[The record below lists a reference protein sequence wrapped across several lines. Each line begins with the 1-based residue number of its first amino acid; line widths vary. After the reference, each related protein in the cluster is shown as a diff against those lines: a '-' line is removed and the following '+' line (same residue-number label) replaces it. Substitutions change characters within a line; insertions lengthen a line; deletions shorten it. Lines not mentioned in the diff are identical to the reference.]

1 MTLQLKTPPS
11 LLVLMGS
18 LDWLTTVIGI
28 FCFGAV
34 ESNPFLAGLAENNL
48 PAFTGIK
55 LGVAFFV
62 GLLFYQADKILDK
75 AVDQDSKATK
85 RARLMLKTAYVA
97 SLVFLVFAVL
107 NNVWTV
113 VSRA

>member
-18 LDWLTTVIGI
+18 LDWLTTIIGI
-28 FCFGAV
+28 VYFGAI
-34 ESNPFLAGLAENNL
+34 ESNPFLAGLTQTNL

-62 GLLFYQADKILDK
+62 GLLFYQANKILDRT
-75 AVDQDSKATK
+75 VEQNNNATK
-85 RARLMLKTAYVA
+85 RARLLLKTAYVA
-97 SLVFLVFAVL
+97 SLIFLLFAVL
-107 NNVWTV
+107 NNVWTL